1 MSNHIIIILQPRLR
15 GPKGKIP
22 ETEPFIQYS
31 YKGKKPTNKP
41 TYKPTQS
48 SKPNCNGIK
57 KTSCKALEDVGC
69 YWDIPCFACW
79 GSCKSVYDPKSVYDS
94 EDYEMEPYEEE
105 SYSSEDMDSEDYEWE
120 M

>member
-31 YKGKKPTNKP
+31 YKGKTPTNKP
-41 TYKPTQS
+41 TPY
-48 SKPNCNGIK
+48 KPNCNGISK
-57 KTSCKALEDVGC
+57 KPCKALEYVGC
-69 YWDIPCFACW
+69 YWDIPHFGRK
-79 GSCKSVYDPKSVYDS
+79 GSCKSVYDPKSVYHS